1 MKQFKIQFIISTSV
15 ILIIAFLVSI
25 SDSAWLKMIVMPL
38 LFLAALVNLVFSVV
52 LYYLNNKVSVFVS
65 VGIFIISAWLLRVI
79 NKNFDEFSNYEN
91 WQFYHHQQIIST
103 KLDLIIG
110 KNLDWFQFYLA
121 LILLNIFS
129 GFIAFL
135 ISYFGERKN
144 NKLSLEEENS

>member
-25 SDSAWLKMIVMPL
+25 SDSVWLKMLVIPL
-38 LFLAALVNLVFSVV
+38 LVLSALVNVVFSAV

-79 NKNFDEFSNYEN
+79 NKNYDEFSNYEN

-110 KNLDWFQFYLA
+110 KNLDWFQFYLT

-129 GFIAFL
+129 GFIGFL
-135 ISYFGERKN
+135 ISYFRERKN
-144 NKLSLEEENS
+144 EKLSLEEENS

>member
-1 MKQFKIQFIISTSV
+1 M
-15 ILIIAFLVSI
+15 IAFLVSI
-25 SDSAWLKMIVMPL
+25 SDSAWLKMIVIPL
-38 LFLAALVNLVFSVV
+38 LFLAAFVNLVFSVV

-65 VGIFIISAWLLRVI
+65 VGIFLISAWLLRVI

-91 WQFYHHQQIIST
+91 WQFYNHQQIIST

-129 GFIAFL
+129 GFYCIF
-135 ISYFGERKN
+135 
-144 NKLSLEEENS
+144 NKLLWRKKK